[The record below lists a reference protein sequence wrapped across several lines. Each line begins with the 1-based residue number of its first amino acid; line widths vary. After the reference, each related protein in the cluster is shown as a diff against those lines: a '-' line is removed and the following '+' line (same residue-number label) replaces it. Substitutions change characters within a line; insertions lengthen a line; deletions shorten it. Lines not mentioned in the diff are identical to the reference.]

1 MRKHAG
7 LRAPDPARQLEQ
19 RRLLAGAMEG
29 GELVLGQLDA
39 VEAVDEV
46 DVPPVAT
53 ELAVGDRL
61 QADVFLQLDGL
72 PDAFVFHGAQRR
84 TVDLALLVPGAR
96 GMECLRAQQAADV
109 VGAERGFHEG
119 GPTPPVSA
127 RAPCRWLP
135 R

>member
-46 DVPPVAT
+46 DVPPVAA

-61 QADVFLQLDGL
+61 QADVLLQLDDAPDVLVLGL
-72 PDAFVFHGAQRR
+72 AQLFSRDFAFFPLRA
-84 TVDLALLVPGAR
+84 DLVQFT
-96 GMECLRAQQAADV
+96 RAQQAADM
-109 VGAERGFHEG
+109 VGAERGFHEEA
-119 GPTPPVSA
+119 PTPPVSA

>member
-19 RRLLAGAMEG
+19 RRLFAGAMEG
-29 GELVLGQLDA
+29 GEPVLGQLDA

-46 DVPPVAT
+46 DVPPVAA

-61 QADVFLQLDGL
+61 QADVLLQLDGFL
-72 PDAFVFHGAQRR
+72 DALVFHGTQRR
-84 TVDLALLVPGAR
+84 MIDLALPVPGAR

-109 VGAERGFHEG
+109 VGAERGFHERAS
-119 GPTPPVSA
+119 TPPVLA
-127 RAPCRWLP
+127 RVLYRWLP

>member
-46 DVPPVAT
+46 DVPPVAA

-61 QADVFLQLDGL
+61 QADVLLQLDAF
-72 PDAFVFHGAQRR
+72 PNAFVFHGPQRR
-84 TVDLALLVPGAR
+84 MYDLALLVPCPP
-96 GMECLRAQQAADV
+96 GM
-109 VGAERGFHEG
+109 H
-119 GPTPPVSA
+119 
-127 RAPCRWLP
+127 
-135 R
+135 